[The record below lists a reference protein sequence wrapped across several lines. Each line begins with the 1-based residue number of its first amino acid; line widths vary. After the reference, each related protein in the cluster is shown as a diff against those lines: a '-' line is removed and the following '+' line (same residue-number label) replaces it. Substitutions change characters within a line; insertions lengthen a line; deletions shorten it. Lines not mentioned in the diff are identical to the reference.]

1 MRTRHALGQDCD
13 IRQRKHRLNY
23 EIFFDARMDLFKGC
37 EHRIEKNIYF
47 RY

>member
-23 EIFFDARMDLFKGC
+23 EIV
-37 EHRIEKNIYF
+37 F
-47 RY
+47 RCQNGLI